1 MASKNTSDTSE
12 VLRLQ
17 SELALA
23 LKGQVELQERLMTST
38 QENADLRIQLE
49 RRDSHI
55 RELERENEELRK
67 MRKGSSG
74 FYDQA
79 GRDAG

>member
-17 SELALA
+17 SGLALA

>member
-38 QENADLRIQLE
+38 QENAALRIQLE

>member
-67 MRKGSSG
+67 MLKGSSG

>member
-23 LKGQVELQERLMTST
+23 LKGQVELQERLVTST